1 MKRVA
6 PELARWAAGVRWE
19 TIPMELQG
27 LARLLWLD
35 TFGCMLV
42 GSTHPEAIA
51 LGTML
56 GERGR
61 EGRVSSAV
69 GPTSRL
75 SPWDAVLVNG
85 LSTGVDVFDGG
96 NTASQGHVAGY
107 ILPPVMTVAEST
119 GASLAEA
126 FAAFVVG
133 YEVAARIGASQKIR
147 TTMHKSGTWN
157 VIGAAAAIA
166 YLRGMSAEPLAHVME
181 LAANL
186 TLATSWDAAVHGAN
200 VRNLYHAMPGYIGL
214 LVADLVP
221 AGFRGGPRSIEV
233 TFSPQL
239 SSQEPFDEEGCVSK
253 LGERWLIEKRYIKR
267 YPVCHSFFAVLDA
280 LLEARAALPHP
291 FDPQR
296 DAVRVGTHSNP
307 YKRNRGVHNE
317 SELAARESLPV
328 NVAIG
333 LIFGNFAPEIYRSGQ
348 YADPRIL
355 PLANRVVIEEAKPE
369 FQGAR
374 PGWIEI
380 TQSGAPP
387 VYRRIPLS
395 FGDPENPHPFEVV
408 REKFLA
414 NARPVLGE
422 SAPAVASEI
431 VSGDLS
437 RPLRDVL
444 PEWLGFRSTGNA

>member
-1 MKRVA
+1 M
-6 PELARWAAGVRWE
+6 
-19 TIPMELQG
+19 
-27 LARLLWLD
+27 
-35 TFGCMLV
+35 
-42 GSTHPEAIA
+42 
-51 LGTML
+51 
-56 GERGR
+56 
-61 EGRVSSAV
+61 
-69 GPTSRL
+69 
-75 SPWDAVLVNG
+75 
-85 LSTGVDVFDGG
+85 
-96 NTASQGHVAGY
+96 
-107 ILPPVMTVAEST
+107 PPVITIAEST

-126 FAAFVVG
+126 FAAFIVG
-133 YEVAARIGASQKIR
+133 YEIAARIGASQKIR
-147 TTMHKSGTWN
+147 NTMHKSGTWN

-166 YLRGMSAEPLAHVME
+166 YLRGMSAEQLTQVME

-214 LVADLVP
+214 LVVDLVI

-239 SSQEPFDEEGCVSK
+239 SSQGPFDEDGCVSK

-280 LLEARAALPHP
+280 LLEARAALPRP

-296 DAVRVGTHSNP
+296 DVVRVGTQP
-307 YKRNRGVHNE
+307 IAYKRNREVHNE

-333 LIFGNFAPEIYRSGQ
+333 LTFGNFAPEIYRNGQ

-355 PLANRVVIEEAKPE
+355 PLANSVVIEEAQPE

-380 TQSGAPP
+380 TQGGSLP
-387 VYRRIPLS
+387 VHRRVPRC

-408 REKFLA
+408 HEKFIT
-414 NARPVLGE
+414 NARSVLGKE
-422 SAPAVASEI
+422 APSVASAI

-437 RPLRDVL
+437 EPFRDVL
-444 PEWLGFRSTGNA
+444 PVWLGLRGTSKA